1 MLVKLAPASDPDAGA
16 FRFAAV
22 ALWFLDEKHRRMS
35 SR

>member
-22 ALWFLDEKHRRMS
+22 ALLASPDEKH
-35 SR
+35 